1 MLKTRL
7 VTENRPKSILPGTD
21 YANEIRQRFDHTTP
35 MLSSRQ
41 MGWNGILVEQYQ
53 HLSNAFEME
62 FPAQSDHW
70 LVLPLGQPILVTQ
83 KSNDSH
89 SERPRQRLYES
100 VIQKGD
106 SILVPA
112 GQPKYWGRREGRC
125 CSLHIHL
132 KPEMIRQTAETSE
145 IDLKRIDLVDS
156 FGQQDL
162 QLHQIAMLLLAELES
177 GGVMGQLYVESLT
190 QVLAIHLLRHYST
203 VTQTVV
209 PIDRNLTHTQLK
221 QAIDYIHS
229 HLNGN
234 LSLAELASVV
244 NISPTYFASLFKQS
258 MGIAPHQYV
267 IQQRVEQAKFMLST
281 TDLTIA
287 DIASKVGFS
296 SQSHLTQQFKR
307 LTGMTPKQVR

>member
-1 MLKTRL
+1 MLKTKT
-7 VTENRPKSILPGTD
+7 VTAKLPKAIKLS
-21 YANEIRQRFDHTTP
+21 QRFDNTTP
-35 MLSSRQ
+35 VLSSRQ

-53 HLSNAFEME
+53 HLSNSFEVK
-62 FPAQSDHW
+62 FPAPSDHW
-70 LVLPLGQPILVTQ
+70 LVLPLGQPVLVTQ
-83 KSNDSH
+83 KSDD
-89 SERPRQRLYES
+89 RLYES
-100 VIQKGD
+100 VIQRGD

-112 GQPKYWGRREGRC
+112 GQPKYWCRREGIC
-125 CSLHIHL
+125 YSLHIHL
-132 KPEMIRQTAETSE
+132 KPEMIEQTVEASE
-145 IDLKRIDLVDS
+145 MDTNRIGLVDC

-177 GGVMGQLYVESLT
+177 GGMMGQLYVESLT

-203 VTQTVV
+203 FTQTIT
-209 PIDRNLTHTQLK
+209 PENRSLTHTQLQ

-229 HLNGN
+229 HLDQD
-234 LSLAELASVV
+234 LSLAELASII

-267 IQQRVEQAKFMLST
+267 IQQRVEQAKFMLSK
-281 TDLTIA
+281 TDLAIA